1 MDLHIYDVIDAA
13 PAQHVRSRVGGG
25 ERVSG
30 NISRAGGSVTDA
42 LAVYVVLRSHKGK
55 VTARVDGVA
64 ASAATLVM
72 LAADEIEMAKHSLL
86 MVHNPWTAAM
96 GDAGEMRKV
105 AESLDKHAAE
115 RSEEHTSELQSRPH
129 LVCR

>member
-13 PAQHVRSRVGGG
+13 LAQQVRSSLSGGKP
-25 ERVSG
+25 VTVHINSP
-30 NISRAGGSVTDA
+30 GGSVTDA
-42 LAVYVVLRSHKGK
+42 MAIYDALRSHKGK
-55 VTARVDGVA
+55 VTARVDGLA

-72 LAADEIEMAKHSLL
+72 LAADESEMAKHSLL